1 MTATT
6 AKPANLPPIGFIAAG
21 LILLLV
27 IGSSF
32 GGDVKMVVTAL
43 FLIILVILLMEGYA
57 QIDNVISSILS
68 GKVPNA

>member
-1 MTATT
+1 MTTT
-6 AKPANLPPIGFIAAG
+6 APLKPLPPIGFIAAG

-32 GGDVKMVVTAL
+32 GGDVKFVVTVL

-57 QIDNVISSILS
+57 QIDNVISSILA